1 MFFVWTFLYAI
12 CNTCFHSLTKV
23 LPKMEN
29 PFASLSI
36 SFFTASALCFGLL
49 LITKGA
55 QSVSQL
61 FRQLNW
67 ISVLVGVILFGI
79 ETVLYYLYKG
89 GSPISSTALIIS
101 VLQTILNLIAALVLF
116 HQDLKWVNLLG
127 ILLGLSG
134 SYLAVKGPQQMSE

>member
-1 MFFVWTFLYAI
+1 M
-12 CNTCFHSLTKV
+12 
-23 LPKMEN
+23 
-29 PFASLSI
+29 
-36 SFFTASALCFGLL
+36 
-49 LITKGA
+49 ITKGA